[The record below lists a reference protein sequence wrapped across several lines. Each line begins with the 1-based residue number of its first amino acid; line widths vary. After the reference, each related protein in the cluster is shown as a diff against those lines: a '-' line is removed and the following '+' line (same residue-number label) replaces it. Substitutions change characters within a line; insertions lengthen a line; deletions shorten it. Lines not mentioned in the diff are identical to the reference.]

1 MNVKLLL
8 VLSLKFKSYDKTVAI
23 SGAENRKSHC
33 KKTLAKIMDQGA
45 KFLCVDSSIFM
56 EMYILRKSISWA
68 YFLDN
73 EFVIH
78 RPPHQL
84 VIYE

>member
-1 MNVKLLL
+1 MTKPWLL
-8 VLSLKFKSYDKTVAI
+8 VVQKTV
-23 SGAENRKSHC
+23 NRTV